1 MENVLAIKA
10 IPRSFKLASGLKI
23 NFAKSYFGA
32 IGVSERWSF
41 DAARCLN
48 CRLLSIPF
56 VYLGLPIGANPR
68 RGRVWDPII

>member
-32 IGVSERWSF
+32 IGVSERRIKVKIGKERIKKKKSE
-41 DAARCLN
+41 N
-48 CRLLSIPF
+48 
-56 VYLGLPIGANPR
+56 YPI
-68 RGRVWDPII
+68 V